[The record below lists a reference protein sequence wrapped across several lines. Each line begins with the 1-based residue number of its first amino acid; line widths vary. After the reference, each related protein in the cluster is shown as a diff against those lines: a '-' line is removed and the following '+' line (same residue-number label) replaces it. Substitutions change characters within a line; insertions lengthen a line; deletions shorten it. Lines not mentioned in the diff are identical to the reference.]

1 MEVAGV
7 QQPSA
12 SNGDHAMDASM
23 DIDMDLDLGPLPEAE
38 AIETVSM
45 NASKLP
51 AVSRLTLVA
60 RLRTQWAEQFPFKM
74 EPWIPSRQKPSTKK
88 YTSEVS
94 TN

>member
-7 QQPSA
+7 QQPPA

-38 AIETVSM
+38 MIESVSM

-51 AVSRLTLVA
+51 AVPHLTVVA
-60 RLRTQWAEQFPFKM
+60 RLRTLWAEQFRM
-74 EPWIPSRQKPSTKK
+74 EP
-88 YTSEVS
+88 
-94 TN
+94 